1 MLIYTYKIEKLC
13 VMACRKKCGS
23 SDWKAWALRDMVQ
36 ILWHDG
42 LTLLEVLKEPELDC
56 GGDLLADLRDL
67 GGQ

>member
-1 MLIYTYKIEKLC
+1 MI
-13 VMACRKKCGS
+13 
-23 SDWKAWALRDMVQ
+23 Q

-67 GGQ
+67 GGQLNLVRICPDREYKKCRGLQKALKEVTWIGYR